1 MKQTK
6 TLLQVRENNQKQA
19 ETQKVEG
26 IHTCKKGF
34 TLGNIRV

>member
-6 TLLQVRENNQKQA
+6 TLVKIMENNQKQA

-26 IHTCKKGF
+26 IHTWKKGF